1 MTAAAHAA
9 YQAAAPALS
18 TPLPERDEVI
28 LAELPQVYF
37 IAARIHERLPAAVQM
52 EDLVNAGVVGLI
64 EAYNSFDHTKNA
76 QFRTFARFRIRGA
89 ILDSLRALDWG
100 SRRLRRTAREIAET
114 SHRLEASLGRRPTH
128 EEVAAEMQI
137 SLEQM
142 EMALTQI
149 DSLQIVNQQA
159 ASSFDGEEMYD
170 LIESA
175 PSLDENAYDLFV
187 RGERRAHLAQ
197 AIRALNEREQLV
209 LSLYYR
215 EDLTMK
221 QVAEVI
227 GIALSRVSQIHTA
240 AIGKLKLALAP
251 LQTAPKAGTQSIS
264 QLNAKRGAR

>member
-1 MTAAAHAA
+1 MTAAHAA
-9 YQAAAPALS
+9 YQAAAPL
-18 TPLPERDEVI
+18 LPMEPQSRDEII

-37 IAARIHERLPAAVQM
+37 IAARIQERLPANVQI
-52 EDLVNAGVVGLI
+52 EDLVNAGVIGLI
-64 EAYNSFDHTKNA
+64 EAYNSFDHTRKA

-89 ILDSLRALDWG
+89 ILDSLRLLDWG
-100 SRRLRRTAREIAET
+100 SRSLRRKARDIADT
-114 SHRLEASLGRRPTH
+114 RQRLENSLGCRPTN
-128 EEVAAEMQI
+128 EEVAAEMHI

-142 EMALTQI
+142 DMALTQL

-159 ASSFDGEEMYD
+159 ASSFDGEELYD

-175 PSLDENAYDLFV
+175 PSLQESAFDLFA
-187 RGERRAHLAQ
+187 RKERKAQLARAIGE
-197 AIRALNEREQLV
+197 LNEREQLV

-240 AIGKLKLALAP
+240 AIGKLKSSLAH
-251 LQTAPKAGTQSIS
+251 LQSNPRPTLPG
-264 QLNAKRGAR
+264 GAQ

>member
-1 MTAAAHAA
+1 MTAAHAA
-9 YQAAAPALS
+9 YRAAAP
-18 TPLPERDEVI
+18 PPPQQPQGRDEVI

-37 IAARIHERLPAAVQM
+37 VAARIHERLPAGVQI

-89 ILDSLRALDWG
+89 ILDSLRVLDWG
-100 SRRLRRTAREIAET
+100 SRSLRRKAREIADT
-114 SHRLEASLGRRPTH
+114 RQKLEGSLGRRPTN
-128 EEVAAEMQI
+128 EEVAAEMKLP
-137 SLEQM
+137 LEQM
-142 EMALTQI
+142 EMALTQV

-175 PSLDENAYDLFV
+175 PSLGESAYDLFV
-187 RGERRAHLAQ
+187 RNERRAQLAR
-197 AIRALNEREQLV
+197 AIGELNEREQLV

-240 AIGKLKLALAP
+240 AIGKLKLSLAH
-251 LQTAPKAGTQSIS
+251 LQAKPQSGTMD
-264 QLNAKRGAR
+264 GAR

>member
-1 MTAAAHAA
+1 MTAAHAA
-9 YQAAAPALS
+9 YQAAAP
-18 TPLPERDEVI
+18 PMIGHPMERDEII

-37 IAARIHERLPAAVQM
+37 IAARIQERLPASVEM

-89 ILDSLRALDWG
+89 ILDSLRMLDWG
-100 SRRLRRTAREIAET
+100 SRSLRRKAREFAET
-114 SHRLEASLGRRPTH
+114 RQRLESTLGRRPTN
-128 EEVAAEMQI
+128 EEVAAEMK
-137 SLEQM
+137 LPLDQM
-142 EMALTQI
+142 EMALTQV

-159 ASSFDGEEMYD
+159 ASSFDGEELYD

-175 PSLDENAYDLFV
+175 PSLQESAYDLFV
-187 RGERRAHLAQ
+187 RKERKEQLARAIGE
-197 AIRALNEREQLV
+197 LNEREQLV

-221 QVAEVI
+221 QVAEVV

-240 AIGKLKLALAP
+240 AIGKLKSSLAH
-251 LQTAPKAGTQSIS
+251 LQ
-264 QLNAKRGAR
+264 AKPGAREAEGAS